1 MTVTPDGSH
10 VDFIRG
16 RNRQFALW
24 RVPFLGGTPRRLA
37 GDVHSPVG
45 WAPDGRRIAWARSN
59 PSNGTGALLV
69 ANADGAG
76 ERTVL
81 ARKNPQLFQTVL
93 MTGEPGVR
101 PAWSPDGNVIALLG
115 LESLTLATQ
124 VVFANVESGSE
135 QVVSL
140 TKGETAAGLAWLDAN
155 AVVIVRSTGV
165 GSPSQLWRLSY
176 PSLEWSRITNDL
188 TAYDGVS
195 LTADRSAL
203 VTVRTET
210 RGEVWVGDASGASGA
225 AAVPMALRAGAPV
238 AWSGD
243 ELLFVAATNGPPVI
257 MRRRTTGGVEPIE
270 TGGLPSY
277 DVTADGRTLVYVT
290 ADGGIWKRSIDG
302 GQPTRLAE
310 GFSMTVTPDGRQV
323 LFLSDANGL
332 QSPWV
337 VSLDGGSPGRWP
349 RCLPGR
355 AASRPHETESW
366 PSGRRTRPTRECFAC
381 ATWPT
386 AFLGRWR
393 PRRARA
399 GCATHSMGVGSR
411 SSIRRRATSGP
422 SRAPAGHL
430 ASSRDSPTARPLTT
444 SRGRPMGNGWRSR
457 AAPPRATLSCSRA
470 FSAKGAYSLILH
482 RVVDDVDPSQEAVN
496 DRPDD
501 RLVRRPGHRDRE
513 RAAEADAGLGGA

>member
-1 MTVTPDGSH
+1 MGMSL
-10 VDFIRG
+10 RCS
-16 RNRQFALW
+16 
-24 RVPFLGGTPRRLA
+24 A
-37 GDVHSPVG
+37 G
-45 WAPDGRRIAWARSN
+45 A
-59 PSNGTGALLV
+59 
-69 ANADGAG
+69 
-76 ERTVL
+76 
-81 ARKNPQLFQTVL
+81 
-93 MTGEPGVR
+93 
-101 PAWSPDGNVIALLG
+101 
-115 LESLTLATQ
+115 LTLATQ

-188 TAYDGVS
+188 TAYNGVS

-323 LFLSDANGL
+323 LFLSDVNGL

-337 VSLDGGSPGRWP
+337 VSLDGGPP
-349 RCLPGR
+349 RPVAKVFAGAGSL
-355 AASRPHETESW
+355 AASPDGELAFWSQDETNTRVLRVCDVANCVPRTVPAP
-366 PSGRRTRPTRECFAC
+366 PSAGRLRYTRDGREIAFIDQAVRNIWTVPRSGGAPRQLTRFSDGARVEDFAWSPDGQRL
-381 ATWPT
+381 AI
-386 AFLGRWR
+386 
-393 PRRARA
+393 AR
-399 GCATHSMGVGSR
+399 S
-411 SSIRRRATSGP
+411 
-422 SRAPAGHL
+422 
-430 ASSRDSPTARPLTT
+430 TT
-444 SRGRPMGNGWRSR
+444 SRDIVMF
-457 AAPPRATLSCSRA
+457 T
-470 FSAKGAYSLILH
+470 
-482 RVVDDVDPSQEAVN
+482 
-496 DRPDD
+496 
-501 RLVRRPGHRDRE
+501 
-513 RAAEADAGLGGA
+513 GLQR